1 VKGLRFNLQL
11 RFLLGVAIAAAS
23 FALLAGVFA
32 YGLGQRRAEESAR
45 ATVVSLQAAVEK
57 TAAIAVYAHDAQLM
71 HEVVEGVARNAL
83 VRRAD
88 ILGPHGVPLMA
99 DSPVD
104 GAGDPA
110 LTVHQ
115 RLQSPFDAAETIGS
129 LRIEIDAEQLS
140 HLARREAWTLALLMV
155 AQSALI
161 ALVIY
166 LTGARLVSRPIVRL
180 ARELAAMPP
189 GAPGTLSRPAGHD
202 RDEIGALVRSANELL
217 DANAQAFQRE
227 RELRRDIEA
236 MEQQYRQ
243 IFDSSSAGIFVLDR
257 EGRLI
262 NGNPTVLKL
271 IGGDAGNARSD
282 RIESM
287 RQLRGQDF
295 LGRVF
300 ARPER
305 VRAMIDEAARRNETV
320 SADLELHSADG
331 EIRWAHCLVSVQ
343 DVQLAAQDGDA
354 AAPRAGIVEGVLY
367 DITERKR
374 VEHDVRRRAERD
386 MLTGALNRAATD
398 EAIDDF
404 LATAG
409 PGQSM
414 TLLYLDL
421 DGFKQVNDRL
431 GHACGDQ
438 VLQEATRRITGELRR
453 ASDLVGRIG
462 GDEFVVV
469 LQHGDAAGAVA
480 AQIAAHI
487 VERLCE
493 PFALDGGASAALG
506 VSIGLASYP
515 RHGSRRRDLMH
526 AADAAMYAVKR
537 HGKNA
542 YASACLGW
550 GASNAAADDV
560 DIRTPAA

>member
-1 VKGLRFNLQL
+1 VRIARFNLQL
-11 RFLLGVAIAAAS
+11 RFLAGVVVAAAL
-23 FALLAGVFA
+23 FALLAATFA
-32 YGLGQRRAEESAR
+32 YALGQRRAGESAR
-45 ATVVSLQAAVEK
+45 ATVASLQAAVEK
-57 TAAIAVYAHDAQLM
+57 TAAIAVYAHDDALM
-71 HEVVEGVARNAL
+71 REVVDGLARNAL
-83 VRRAD
+83 VRRVD
-88 ILGPHGVPLMA
+88 ILGPKGMPLLAGAPA
-99 DSPVD
+99 DAED
-104 GAGDPA
+104 DPA
-110 LTVHQ
+110 LTVRQ
-115 RLQSPFDAAETIGS
+115 RLQSPFDASETIGS
-129 LRIEIDAEQLS
+129 LRIAIDAGQLS

-271 IGGDAGNARSD
+271 IGGDAGSARSD

-331 EIRWAHCLVSVQ
+331 ETRWAHCLVSVQ
-343 DVQLAAQDGDA
+343 DVELIAQDGD

-409 PGQSM
+409 PDQSM

-438 VLQEATRRITGELRR
+438 VLQEVTRRITGELRR
-453 ASDLVGRIG
+453 NSDLVGRIG

-487 VERLCE
+487 VERLCQ
-493 PFALDGGASAALG
+493 PFELDGGASAALG

-560 DIRTPAA
+560 DVRTSAA